1 MVLDDGN
8 LFLGGSGFT
17 PSPVTSINGKDATLY
32 LEQLGLLQGLQDPD
46 AQWDYLMYSPAR
58 NAVGQGRGA
67 FLSTD
72 TVLGSVTTLGF
83 ANGTQS
89 VYENFA
95 RINQDFTGVVDGA
108 TFYNTFLS
116 GRGTTTVPQTNLTA
130 PSPTRS
136 TTTPTLTGY
145 PEPVIVD
152 SAGSIAGFFP
162 TDAGLRDTAVLVI
175 FTFAPED
182 QGGSVSIASQTVT
195 TFLAMCKS
203 AGKKNLVID
212 LTENPGG
219 AIVLGDD
226 IFKQVRIYKIFWRPY

>member
-1 MVLDDGN
+1 
-8 LFLGGSGFT
+8 
-17 PSPVTSINGKDATLY
+17 
-32 LEQLGLLQGLQDPD
+32 
-46 AQWDYLMYSPAR
+46 MYSPAR
-58 NAVGQGRGA
+58 NAVGQGQGA
-67 FLSTD
+67 FLSTV
-72 TVLGSVTTLGF
+72 TVLGSTTTLGF
-83 ANGTQS
+83 ANGTQN

-95 RINQDFTGVVDGA
+95 RINQDFTGVVDGM

-116 GRGTTTVPQTNLTA
+116 GKGTPTAPQTSSTTA

-136 TTTPTLTGY
+136 TATPTLTGY

-162 TDAGLRDTAVLVI
+162 TDAGLQDTAVLVI

-182 QGGSVSIASQTVT
+182 QGGSADIASQTVT

-219 AIVLGDD
+219 DIVLGND
-226 IFKQVRIYKIFWRPY
+226 IFKQVRLYKIVWRPY